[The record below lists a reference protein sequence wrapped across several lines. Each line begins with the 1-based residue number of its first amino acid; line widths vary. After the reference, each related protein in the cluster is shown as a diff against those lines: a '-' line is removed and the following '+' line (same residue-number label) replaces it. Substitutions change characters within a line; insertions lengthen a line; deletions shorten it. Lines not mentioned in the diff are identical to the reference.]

1 MSKAKTDLPA
11 ARLNAA
17 VLTISDRRGPDEDTS
32 GDYLAASL
40 TDSGHHCVQRAIS
53 KDNIYAIRALLSQWI
68 LDPTI
73 HVILCN
79 GGTGFSHKK
88 STIAAVTPLLDQVI
102 TGFGEQ
108 FRYLSYQDIG
118 SSALQSDALAG
129 TANRTLLFCIP
140 GSGGACKLA
149 WEKILQEQLDSR
161 HRPCNFASEYLDSP
175 TI

>member
-1 MSKAKTDLPA
+1 MSKAKTDRPA

-17 VLTISDRRGPDEDTS
+17 VLTISDRRGPDEDSS
-32 GDYLAASL
+32 GDYLASSL
-40 TDSGHHCVQRAIS
+40 SESGHHCVQRAIS
-53 KDNIYAIRALLSQWI
+53 KDNIYAIRAILSQWI
-68 LDPTI
+68 ADPDI

-129 TANRTLLFCIP
+129 TANRTLIFCLP
-140 GSGGACKLA
+140 GSGGACALA
-149 WEKILQEQLDSR
+149 WENILKEQLDSR
-161 HRPCNFASEYLDSP
+161 HRPCNFASQYLEPHSP
-175 TI
+175 